1 MYLRYTI
8 DIHNVP
14 MIVKSSLETTFKE
27 SRFINSQWF
36 ESVICLLLEKFLQDV
51 FDFNRGL
58 NNFQNS
64 DDRIVSVVGNEDFT
78 DLSHSF
84 KSPALFE
91 TTISN
96 SSIWK

>member
-1 MYLRYTI
+1 MCTDYRKILIRNHIQGIKIYKFT
-8 DIHNVP
+8 
-14 MIVKSSLETTFKE
+14 MICICDLPTF
-27 SRFINSQWF
+27 R
-36 ESVICLLLEKFLQDV
+36 KFCQDL

-84 KSPALFE
+84 KSPAALFE

-96 SSIWK
+96 SSIWKIDIF